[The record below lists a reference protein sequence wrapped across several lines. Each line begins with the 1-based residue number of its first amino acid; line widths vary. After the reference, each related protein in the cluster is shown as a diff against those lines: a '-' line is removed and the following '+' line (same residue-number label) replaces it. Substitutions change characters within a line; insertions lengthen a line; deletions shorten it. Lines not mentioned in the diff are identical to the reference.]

1 MLHRRAVLAAA
12 LALPMLGASRA
23 LGAAASDAASGAEQ
37 FVAQNIQRGL
47 NILNDTSL
55 GNDERRARFAEFLLG
70 LTDIRRVA
78 LFLLGQYGTS
88 ASASQV
94 DAFVD
99 AFRDYSLAVYQSYFA
114 QYAGQTLRVTG
125 SRQRAPGDDIVSTT
139 LTGPGSDPVEVDF
152 RVRSDSGKPVL
163 VDIAVAG
170 LWLALAQR
178 AEFSA
183 VLSRSHGDISALIGH
198 LHDTAAQYR

>member
-1 MLHRRAVLAAA
+1 MLHRRALLSAA
-12 LALPMLGASRA
+12 LALPAAGRA
-23 LGAAASDAASGAEQ
+23 FAADGSADTAEQ

-47 NILNDTSL
+47 DILNDPSL
-55 GNDERRARFAEFLLG
+55 DTDGRRARFAEFLLG

-78 LFLLGQYGTS
+78 LFLLGQYAATAG
-88 ASASQV
+88 AGQV

-99 AFRDYSLAVYQSYFA
+99 AFRAYSLAVYQSYFA

-139 LTGPGSDPVEVDF
+139 LSGAGSDPVSVDF
-152 RVRSDSGKPVL
+152 RVRSDGGKPVL

-170 LWLALAQR
+170 VWLALAQR

-183 VLSRSHGDISALIGH
+183 FLSRNHGDISALIGH
-198 LHDTAAQYR
+198 LQATTAQYR

>member
-23 LGAAASDAASGAEQ
+23 LGAAASAAEQ

-55 GNDERRARFAEFLLG
+55 GNDQRRARFAEFLLG

-78 LFLLGQYGTS
+78 LFLLGQYATG

-152 RVRSDSGKPVL
+152 RVRSDGGKPVL

-183 VLSRSHGDISALIGH
+183 VLSRNHGDISALIGH
-198 LHDTAAQYR
+198 LHNTAAQYR

>member
-12 LALPMLGASRA
+12 LAVPAAGPSRA
-23 LGAAASDAASGAEQ
+23 LAAAASAAER
-37 FVAQNIQRGL
+37 FVAENIQRGL
-47 NILNDTSL
+47 DILNDASL
-55 GNDERRARFAEFLLG
+55 DTNQRRARFAEFLLG

-78 LFLLGQYGTS
+78 LFLLGKYASS
-88 ASASQV
+88 AGDGQV
-94 DAFVD
+94 DSFVD
-99 AFRDYSLAVYQSYFA
+99 AFRTYSLAVYQSYFA
-114 QYAGQTLRVTG
+114 QYAGQTLHVTG

-139 LTGPGSDPVEVDF
+139 LAGSGSDPVEVDF
-152 RVRSDSGKPVL
+152 RVRSDTGKPVL

-170 LWLALAQR
+170 VWLALAQR

-183 VLSRSHGDISALIGH
+183 VLSRNHGDISALIGH